1 MAARRQVFFAS
12 FLSSQMIH
20 QLTSTPLV
28 VGAWLQPLMIVTLF
42 TNMAG
47 DITFIKSSLFLHI
60 NLMVKITG
68 GLG

>member
-1 MAARRQVFFAS
+1 
-12 FLSSQMIH
+12 MIH

-47 DITFIKSSLFLHI
+47 NITFIKSSLFLHI